1 MDKRYQVFVSS
12 TFIDLQEERRQV
24 IQTVMELDCFPAGM
38 ELFPAADEEQWDFIR
53 KVIDDCDYYILI
65 LGGRYGSLTDEG
77 ISYTEKEYDYA
88 VEQGLPV
95 LGFLHENPSEI
106 PVSRSEINPETR
118 EKLAQFR
125 SKVARGRLVRFWR
138 SADSL
143 PGLVALSLNKTI
155 KTYPRNGWLKATAS
169 PSAETL
175 AELNDLRKRLADAQS
190 EVAEARK
197 AVSQTSS
204 IIDLAPLDESLTVKG
219 RYFARGIKST
229 WSTRLSWREL
239 FAIIAPTLLINT
251 TDAKVKIHLTQLLF
265 ARSGKR
271 EGEGRASIED
281 SVFDTI
287 KVQFLAHGLITVQ
300 ALNLHGGGVAL
311 FWGLSQFGHSVML
324 AVRSI
329 KLSRQ
334 DSESE
339 PGV

>member
-95 LGFLHENPSEI
+95 LGFLHENPDEI
-106 PVSRSEINPETR
+106 PLARSEINPETR
-118 EKLAQFR
+118 QKLTEFR
-125 SKVARGRLVRFWR
+125 SKVAKGRLVRFWK

-155 KTYPRNGWLKATAS
+155 KTYPRNGWLKATS
-169 PSAETL
+169 FPSAETL
-175 AELNDLRKRLADAQS
+175 AELNDLRKKLVEAQS
-190 EVAEARK
+190 ELAEARK
-197 AVSQTSS
+197 AVLRIPS
-204 IIDLAPLDESLTVKG
+204 ITDLAALDDSLTVKG
-219 RYFARGIKST
+219 SYYTQNGKSN

-239 FAIIAPTLLINT
+239 FATIAPTLLIAT
-251 TDAKVKIHLTQLLF
+251 ADGKVNIHLAELLL
-265 ARSGKR
+265 ARSGKT
-271 EGEGRASIED
+271 GRTPSIED

-287 KVQFLAHGLITVQ
+287 KVQFLAHNLITIKP
-300 ALNLHGGGVAL
+300 LNLTSGGVAL
-311 FWGLSQFGHSVML
+311 FWGLTQFGHSVML
-324 AVRSI
+324 EARSVR
-329 KLSRQ
+329 LSSE
-334 DSESE
+334 DSEIS

>member
-95 LGFLHENPSEI
+95 LGFLHENPDEI
-106 PVSRSEINPETR
+106 PVARSEINPETR
-118 EKLAQFR
+118 QKLAQFR
-125 SKVARGRLVRFWR
+125 SKVASGRLVRFWK

-155 KTYPRNGWLKATAS
+155 KTYPRNGWLKATAF

-175 AELNDLRKRLADAQS
+175 AELNDLRKRLAEAQS
-190 EVAEARK
+190 ELEEARK
-197 AVSQTSS
+197 AVSQTRS
-204 IIDLAPLDESLTVKG
+204 ITDLAPLDKSLTVKG
-219 RYFARGIKST
+219 EYYAQNGKSS
-229 WSTRLSWREL
+229 WSTRLSWLEL
-239 FAIIAPTLLINT
+239 FATIAPTLLIAT
-251 TDAKVKIHLTQLLF
+251 ADGKVKIHLAELLLARTGKKAEHRLLKTRYSTLSRFSFLRMASLLF
-265 ARSGKR
+265 R
-271 EGEGRASIED
+271 
-281 SVFDTI
+281 
-287 KVQFLAHGLITVQ
+287 L
-300 ALNLHGGGVAL
+300 
-311 FWGLSQFGHSVML
+311 
-324 AVRSI
+324 
-329 KLSRQ
+329 
-334 DSESE
+334 
-339 PGV
+339 

>member
-65 LGGRYGSLTDEG
+65 LGGRYGSLTNEG

-88 VEQGLPV
+88 VDQGVPV
-95 LGFLHENPSEI
+95 LGFLHENPDDI
-106 PVSRSEINPETR
+106 PVARSEINPETR
-118 EKLAQFR
+118 QKLALFR
-125 SKVARGRLVRFWR
+125 SKVASGRLVRFWK

-143 PGLVALSLNKTI
+143 PGLVALSLTKTI
-155 KTYPRNGWLKATAS
+155 KTYPRNGWLKATAF

-175 AELNDLRKRLADAQS
+175 AELNDLRKRLAEAQS
-190 EVAEARK
+190 ELAETRK
-197 AVSQTSS
+197 AVSRTPS
-204 IIDLAPLDESLTVKG
+204 IADLAPLDGLLTVKG
-219 RYFARGIKST
+219 EYYNLSKKST

-239 FAIIAPTLLINT
+239 FATIAPTLLIAT
-251 TDAKVKIHLTQLLF
+251 ADGKVKIHLAELLL

-271 EGEGRASIED
+271 GSTATIED

-287 KVQFLAHGLITVQ
+287 KVQFLAYGLITVKT
-300 ALNLHGGGVAL
+300 LSLKGGGVAL
-311 FWGLSQFGHSVML
+311 FWGLTPFGHSVML
-324 AVRSI
+324 EVRSV
-329 KLSRQ
+329 KQASQ
-334 DSESE
+334 DTESE